1 MMVSGPRCALWPSV
15 LERSVMAQLV
25 HEFIESAVRRFGE
38 ATALTDARGS
48 LTYDELWDRS
58 RRLATVL
65 KDLGVERGDRVVA
78 LMNNR
83 NEWVEV
89 DNAVSMIGA
98 VRSRLNNRDGAR
110 EFAFVL
116 NDTAPK
122 VVVAGPEFTTL
133 IEDLIDSGAA
143 PPSRVVGL
151 GDSGNYE
158 ERVAEADPA
167 VPISGDGDL
176 PYLIFHT
183 SGTTGHYKG
192 ALYLHCNWLATYR
205 NILATIMGDVGADC
219 ALLHVGPLSHQ
230 SGILTGP
237 ALYRGARS
245 VMLEHFDPTVFFDIV
260 EREQITHTILAPAII
275 NALANHPDAATRDL
289 SSLRCIY
296 YSGSPIAPVVLRK
309 AIEVFGPIFLQ
320 GYGSTEGGTIYNTIM
335 FPDEHVSAL
344 AHFPDRLS
352 SCGRPSPFFGVRVAD
367 EEGNEVPVGQM
378 GELRVRGDAVSVRY
392 WNQKE
397 ATTQMYVDGW
407 FRMGDLAI
415 RDEDDFITI
424 VDRKNDMIISG
435 GLNVYPREV
444 EDVISAHPSVNEVI
458 VIGVPDEKWGE
469 AVKACVSL
477 HDGAELTLED
487 VQAHCT
493 ESGLAHYKK
502 PLSLDIVAEIPKT
515 AVGKV
520 FRRALRE
527 PYWEGKERSVG

>member
-1 MMVSGPRCALWPSV
+1 MTH
-15 LERSVMAQLV
+15 LV
-25 HEFIESAVRRFGE
+25 HEFVESAVRRFGD

-58 RRLATVL
+58 RRLATAL
-65 KDLGVERGDRVVA
+65 KDLGVEPRDRVVA

-116 NDTAPK
+116 NDTTPK
-122 VVVAGPEFTTL
+122 VVVTGPEFTSL
-133 IEDLIDSGAA
+133 IQGLVDSGKA
-143 PPSRVVGL
+143 PASRVVGL
-151 GDSGNYE
+151 GDSGDYDQL
-158 ERVAEADPA
+158 VAGAAPA
-167 VPISGDGDL
+167 EPISASSDS

-192 ALYLHCNWLATYR
+192 ALYLHRNWLATYR
-205 NILATIMGDVGADC
+205 NILATIMGDMGTDC

-230 SGILTGP
+230 SGILTSP

-245 VMLEHFDPTVFFDIV
+245 VMLEHFDPVAFFDIV

-275 NALANHPDAATRDL
+275 NALANQPDATTRDL

-309 AIEVFGPIFLQ
+309 AIEVFGPVFLQ

-335 FPDEHVSAL
+335 FPDEHVAAL
-344 AHFPDRLS
+344 AHHPDRLA
-352 SCGRPSPFFGVRVAD
+352 SCGRPSPFFDVCVAD
-367 EEGNEVPVGQM
+367 EQGNEVPVGQM
-378 GELRVRGDAVSVRY
+378 GELRVRGDAVSVEY

-397 ATTQMYVDGW
+397 ATAQMYVDGW
-407 FRMGDLAI
+407 FRMGDLAV

-444 EDVISAHPSVNEVI
+444 EDVISAHPSVNEVV
-458 VIGVPDEKWGE
+458 VIGVPHEKWGE

-477 HDGAELTLED
+477 RERASLTLEE
-487 VQAHCT
+487 VQAHCI
-493 ESGLAHYKK
+493 ESGLANYKK
-502 PLSLDIVAEIPKT
+502 PLSLDVLDEVPKT

-527 PYWEGKERSVG
+527 PYWVGKERSVG